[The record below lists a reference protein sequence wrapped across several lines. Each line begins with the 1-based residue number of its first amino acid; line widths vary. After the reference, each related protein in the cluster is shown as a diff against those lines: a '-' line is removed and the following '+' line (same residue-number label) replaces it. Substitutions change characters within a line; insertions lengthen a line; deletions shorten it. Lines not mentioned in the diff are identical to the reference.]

1 MVAAQLRS
9 VPLIILLWVA
19 GGICALICTICV
31 CELATMLPYE
41 GGWYVYARRAFGSYG
56 GFFAGY
62 SDWLVQV
69 VALAYVGMAAGD
81 VTAKL
86 LPAFS
91 LGVKPNSI
99 LIIALLGLL
108 HYLGIRT
115 GSRAQQLNSLVA
127 GLGLTGFVAACFV
140 AGHRDAIPGVPSTL
154 AAPATGLP
162 LLVAL
167 VIAYQAIIITYDGWY
182 SAIYFMEE
190 DRDPGRNLPRSAIG
204 GVACSIG
211 IFLLVNIALLYVLP
225 LSQLAAAEVPAADA
239 AQMIFGKAG
248 QKIILLISLLT
259 ILGVANA
266 VLLIAPRILFALG
279 RDGWFFRRAA
289 KANQGGT
296 PVTGLFLSV
305 LISTALILSRSF
317 AKLLAIQSVL
327 VVVLYLTGFVS
338 LFVLRQREPDLP
350 RPFRAWGYPWTPL
363 IALIGSLCYLALNLA
378 SDFKNSI
385 LGLAFVGL
393 SYPVFL
399 LANRLRARER

>member
-1 MVAAQLRS
+1 M
-9 VPLIILLWVA
+9 I
-19 GGICALICTICV
+19 
-31 CELATMLPYE
+31 Y
-41 GGWYVYARRAFGSYG
+41 
-56 GFFAGY
+56 
-62 SDWLVQV
+62 
-69 VALAYVGMAAGD
+69 
-81 VTAKL
+81 
-86 LPAFS
+86 
-91 LGVKPNSI
+91 
-99 LIIALLGLL
+99 
-108 HYLGIRT
+108 
-115 GSRAQQLNSLVA
+115 
-127 GLGLTGFVAACFV
+127 
-140 AGHRDAIPGVPSTL
+140 
-154 AAPATGLP
+154 
-162 LLVAL
+162 
-167 VIAYQAIIITYDGWY
+167 TYDGWY

-350 RPFRAWGYPWTPL
+350 H
-363 IALIGSLCYLALNLA
+363 LC
-378 SDFKNSI
+378 
-385 LGLAFVGL
+385 
-393 SYPVFL
+393 
-399 LANRLRARER
+399 